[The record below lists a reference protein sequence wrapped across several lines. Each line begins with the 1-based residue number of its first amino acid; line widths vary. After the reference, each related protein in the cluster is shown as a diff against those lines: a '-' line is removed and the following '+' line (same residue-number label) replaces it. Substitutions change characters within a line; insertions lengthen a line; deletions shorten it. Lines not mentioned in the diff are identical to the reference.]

1 MKWGWYV
8 PIFFGFSIGVGLA
21 LDALLGIRVP
31 SYIGMGT
38 GLLLMMIVYQK
49 VEFGQVDWL
58 DLATDV
64 LELQVVLAGIGGMF
78 GLPVALLLLT
88 FGVIGGVMGRGWE
101 AVGNG
106 VLSGGTVVAVIA
118 GFIVGLATVIAR
130 ASTIGDIRPP
140 RLM

>member
-1 MKWGWYV
+1 LKWGWYV
-8 PIFFGFSIGVGLA
+8 RIFFGFSIGVGLA

-88 FGVIGGVMGRGWE
+88 FGVMGRGWE

-118 GFIVGLATVIAR
+118 GLATVIAR
-130 ASTIGDIRPP
+130 ASTIADIRP
-140 RLM
+140 LG

>member
-1 MKWGWYV
+1 
-8 PIFFGFSIGVGLA
+8 
-21 LDALLGIRVP
+21 
-31 SYIGMGT
+31 
-38 GLLLMMIVYQK
+38 
-49 VEFGQVDWL
+49 VDWL

-140 RLM
+140 RLT